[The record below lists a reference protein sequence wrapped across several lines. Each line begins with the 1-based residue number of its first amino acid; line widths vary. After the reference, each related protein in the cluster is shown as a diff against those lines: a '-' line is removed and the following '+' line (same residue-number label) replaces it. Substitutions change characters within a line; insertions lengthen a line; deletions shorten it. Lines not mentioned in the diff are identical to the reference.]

1 MVVEIRD
8 DDMPLRVDCDVVRPG
23 QVMGLAAARAELGE
37 ETLLDPSWHHLC
49 LICMYLGEEF
59 AVELKDVDARGL
71 VVHHD
76 QVPRGVDRDPLWPE
90 QLPAADATHKFA

>member
-8 DDMPLRVDCDVVRPG
+8 DDMPLRVDGDVVRPG
-23 QVMGLAAARAELGE
+23 QVVRLAAARPE
-37 ETLLDPSWHHLC
+37 
-49 LICMYLGEEF
+49 LGEEF

-76 QVPRGVDRDPLWPE
+76 QGMKGEKEKADLFTNRDQEIPQISTDDLWSV
-90 QLPAADATHKFA
+90 